1 MIVTEM
7 KPLVAIKKEI
17 TFDDKICLVSCNTC
31 ARKCETGGMK
41 GMYDLARMLKD
52 DGYMV
57 VGQTLVGMPCG
68 LKQLDEVIIGGNVA
82 IVLGCDA
89 SVHALRTLYPEIKIV
104 PALNTV
110 VLGSWDGS
118 GHVKLIRRFSQ

>member
-7 KPLVAIKKEI
+7 KPLEAIKSELRSG
-17 TFDDKICLVSCNTC
+17 DKICLVSCNTC
-31 ARKCETGGMK
+31 ARKCETGGIKAM
-41 GMYDLARMLKD
+41 GDLAGQLKD
-52 DGYMV
+52 DGYSV

-82 IVLGCDA
+82 VVLGCDA
-89 SVHALRTLYPEIKIV
+89 SIHALRTLYPEIKII

-110 VLGSWDGS
+110 GLGSWDEE
-118 GHVKLIRRFSQ
+118 GHVNLVRRFA

>member
-7 KPLVAIKKEI
+7 KPLEAIKSELRSG
-17 TFDDKICLVSCNTC
+17 DKICLVSCNTC

-41 GMYDLARMLKD
+41 AMNDLALKLKTE
-52 DGYMV
+52 GFSV

-82 IVLGCDA
+82 LVLGCDA
-89 SVHALRTLYPEIKIV
+89 SIHALKTLYPEIKIV

-110 VLGSWDGS
+110 GLGSWDEE
-118 GHVKLIRRFSQ
+118 GHVKLVRKFA

>member
-7 KPLVAIKKEI
+7 KPLVKIKRELRI
-17 TFDDKICLVSCNTC
+17 NDKICLVSCNTC
-31 ARKCETGGMK
+31 ARKCETGGIKAMD
-41 GMYDLARMLKD
+41 DLARMLKD
-52 DGYMV
+52 DGYSV

-82 IVLGCDA
+82 VVLGCDA

-110 VLGSWDGS
+110 GLGAWDEQ
-118 GHVKLIRRFSQ
+118 GHVKVVRKFE